1 MAYRYK
7 TAIKKL
13 LSLLACLSVL
23 SAFVSCTP
31 SSSDTDET
39 LTGEKILIKAGNS
52 TFTATLADN
61 ETADRFYEMLP
72 LTLDMSELNGNEKY
86 FYLDE
91 ALPSQPY
98 QPETIEAG
106 DLMLYGT
113 SCVVLFYETFSS
125 SYSYTAIGKIDDA
138 AGLEKALG
146 EGGVTVSFTRV
157 SDAESGGDS
166 HSSQTD
172 EDKNPDEGNKD
183 ETVGQG
189 VPDNSE
195 DQSGTDNSGQDG
207 TDEPGN
213 TGGVSEVTVMYI
225 YINGN
230 RLTVNPAENSAVTAL
245 TDILKKE
252 DIICTVRDYGGF
264 EKVGSLGH
272 TLPTSNEQ
280 ITTEP
285 GDVILYQGN
294 QIVLFYGSNS
304 WSYTKL
310 GKIEGYTAS
319 ELYELL
325 GGGKGDMQLRLSLA

>member
-13 LSLLACLSVL
+13 LSLLACLSVF
-23 SAFVSCTP
+23 SAFVACTP
-31 SSSDTDET
+31 SSDAEET

-183 ETVGQG
+183 ETVGQS

-195 DQSGTDNSGQDG
+195 DQSGA
-207 TDEPGN
+207 DEPGN
-213 TGGVSEVTVMYI
+213 TGDVSEVTAMYI